1 MAGTGRP
8 VGRPAKP
15 IEQHRALGN
24 PSHKSLPEAPLPG
37 QGLPAASSIPTP
49 PALGID
55 GLELWNRIWSAGK
68 SWLSTESDAAII
80 SLLCQAHDEAE
91 EIRRALAI
99 GEVPR
104 TYQLP
109 NGAFVTH
116 PYVSQLKELRSQM
129 TAWLAAIGFSPS
141 DRSRMGLGEVRQ
153 VDVLDELENRRRER
167 LNGTR

>member
-1 MAGTGRP
+1 MATGRP

-24 PSHKSLPEAPLPG
+24 PSHKSLPEAPLPN
-37 QGLPAASSIPTP
+37 QGLPAASSIPPAP
-49 PALGID
+49 PLGID
-55 GLELWNRIWSAGK
+55 GSELWAQIWSAGK
-68 SWLSTESDAAII
+68 SWLSPESDAAII
-80 SLLCQAHDEAE
+80 TLLCQAHDEAE

-99 GEVPR
+99 GEVSR
-104 TYQLP
+104 TYVLP
-109 NGAFVTH
+109 NGSWVTH

-129 TAWLAAIGFSPS
+129 TAWLAAIGFSPA

-153 VDVLDELENRRRER
+153 VDALDELEKRRTER